1 MLIKDWMTKDVITV
15 SPDTSMMAVS
25 KLLKNHDIRR
35 VPVVDKDGRLIG
47 IVTDRDIKEASPSKA
62 SCLDIHELYYLLSEI
77 KVADI
82 MTHNPYTINI
92 DETVEKA
99 AAAMLDKKIGGL
111 PVVDDDHKVV
121 GIITDTDIF
130 KLLVNIT
137 VVYQDGVQM
146 GFKLADTPGALKH
159 LLNDLAQEGARILS
173 ILSSYDQPEPGF
185 RHVYIRIHNL
195 DDDVASRLKT
205 ILATKYNLLFWVKDN
220 FEPKIT

>member
-1 MLIKDWMTKDVITV
+1 MC
-15 SPDTSMMAVS
+15 
-25 KLLKNHDIRR
+25 IR
-35 VPVVDKDGRLIG
+35 DS
-47 IVTDRDIKEASPSKA
+47 IKEASPSKA
-62 SCLDIHELYYLLSEI
+62 SSLDIHELYYLLSEI